1 MNVGSEASGR
11 DLGAVEKAAEP
22 SAGVETEYHHGL
34 GPCLA
39 HRGAT
44 PSVRIFG
51 YCHLMPADLHAPR
64 RSDIFF
70 DPADT
75 EVGIWA
81 TVDLIKPGCTVLDL
95 GSGSGAAASAVAR
108 AGAGHVHGLDISQ
121 NSVLWSTEHYAS
133 QTNSKRVTFA
143 VADYANLSSSQLLD
157 SCPFISQ
164 STVVAANPPYVPV
177 SRPRGSK
184 KVSIDGGPDGLQ
196 LVRLIVRH
204 AAAMGSD
211 LGLTIGSYSSPLTA
225 TRILYEFGYRISNV
239 TLSALRLGDYTLRN
253 LERVLTLEARGEGP
267 LLRAENGIVY
277 YLVVGLS
284 CRRIQNS
291 TVGSL
296 NPTLTPEELLALLQ
310 LACQSRTVSLDA
322 FEACSVAWPVPIRI
336 LVLPDEPLRHHC

>member
-1 MNVGSEASGR
+1 VRSEASGP
-11 DLGAVEKAAEP
+11 DLVAVEKAAEP
-22 SAGVETEYHHGL
+22 SAGGEEEYHHGL

-44 PSVRIFG
+44 PNVRVFG

-64 RSDIFF
+64 RSGIFF

-81 TVDLIKPGCTVLDL
+81 TADLLKPGCTVLDL

-121 NSVLWSTEHYAS
+121 NSVLWASQHYAS
-133 QTNSKRVTFA
+133 QTNNERVTFA

-157 SCPFISQ
+157 SCPFNSPP
-164 STVVAANPPYVPV
+164 TVIAANPPYVPV

-184 KVSIDGGPDGLQ
+184 KVSIDGGSDGLH
-196 LVRLIVRH
+196 LVRLIVCH
-204 AAAMGSD
+204 AAAMRSD

-225 TRILYEFGYRISNV
+225 ARVLDEFGYKIFNV
-239 TLSALRLGDYTLRN
+239 TLSALRLGDYTMKN
-253 LERVLTLEARGEGP
+253 MERVLALEARGKGP
-267 LLRAENGIVY
+267 LLRAEDGVVY
-277 YLVVGLS
+277 YIVVGLS
-284 CRRIQNS
+284 CRRVPNS
-291 TVGSL
+291 TVSSS
-296 NPTLTPEELLALLQ
+296 NPTLTAEELLALLQ

-322 FEACSVAWPVPIRI
+322 FEASSVAWPVPIRI